1 LIAKSGRMARIEL
14 NLPDEFLFST
24 ELSVRVTDVN
34 YGNHLG
40 NDSIL
45 SLIHEARL
53 QFYRTL
59 GFKNELS
66 FEGSIGQVISD
77 AAIVYKAEA
86 FYGDVLVCKI
96 AAGEFNKYG
105 FDLYYQLMLKESGKE
120 VARAKTGIVCFDYD
134 KRKVASAPAVL
145 VNQLQKRSAG

>member
-1 LIAKSGRMARIEL
+1 LIAKYVAMARIEL

-24 ELSVRVTDVN
+24 ELNVRVSDVN

-86 FYGDVLVCKI
+86 FYGDVLTCKF
-96 AAGEFNKYG
+96 AAGDFNKYG
-105 FDLYYQLMLKESGKE
+105 FDLYYHLTLKDSGKE

-145 VNQLQKRSAG
+145 ISQLQKKSPG